1 MRVWIR
7 CVRRL
12 APAVALALVLGP
24 IAAQAASTAGGASL
38 QIPPGAR
45 AEGMGRFFAAVAN
58 DAFAPWWNPAGLA
71 FMPGLNA
78 GLMHTKLVPDLA
90 DDVYYD
96 YASFSGYLKGW
107 GGIAGTFTYL
117 NYGDSPNTSSDGGV
131 DLGTFSSFEVAPSI
145 AIGTPVVENVG
156 LGLNLK
162 LLHVDLA
169 GDILGSEGTGTTF
182 AVDLG
187 GLYQWT
193 KPSDNLFGQGAGEMT
208 IRVGATVANLG
219 PNISLVDKRQSDP
232 LPRNLK
238 LGVSWEAKVPKSFSL
253 LTGFAVE
260 KSLVF
265 EDIPD
270 SVSEELSFYDRNEL
284 LLGGGLEAGFLGMA
298 FGRVGYIYDDPGEI
312 KGWTFGAGFYLK
324 SFGFDFASIPQYK
337 ELSRVSKFSL
347 TAHFK

>member
-1 MRVWIR
+1 VEP
-7 CVRRL
+7 RRPRL
-12 APAVALALVLGP
+12 HARSQRRAHAH
-24 IAAQAASTAGGASL
+24 QARS
-38 QIPPGAR
+38 R
-45 AEGMGRFFAAVAN
+45 N
-58 DAFAPWWNPAGLA
+58 
-71 FMPGLNA
+71 
-78 GLMHTKLVPDLA
+78 
-90 DDVYYD
+90 DVYYD

-117 NYGDSPNTSSDGGV
+117 NYGESPNTTTDNA
-131 DLGTFSSFEVAPSI
+131 DPLGTFSSFEVAPSV
-145 AIGTPVVENVG
+145 AIGTPVVENLG

-169 GDILGSEGTGTTF
+169 GQILGSEGTGTTF
-182 AVDLG
+182 AVDIG
-187 GLYQWT
+187 GLYQWK
-193 KPSDNLFGQGAGEMT
+193 KPSDDLFGQGPGTMT
-208 IRVGATVANLG
+208 VRAGATVANLG
-219 PNISLVDKRQSDP
+219 PDISLVDQRQKDP

-238 LGVSWEAKVPKSFSL
+238 LAASWEAKVPKSFSL
-253 LTGFAVE
+253 LTGFSIE

-270 SVSEELSFYDRNEL
+270 STKETLSFYDRNEV
-284 LLGGGLEAGFLGMA
+284 LLGGGLEAGFMDIA